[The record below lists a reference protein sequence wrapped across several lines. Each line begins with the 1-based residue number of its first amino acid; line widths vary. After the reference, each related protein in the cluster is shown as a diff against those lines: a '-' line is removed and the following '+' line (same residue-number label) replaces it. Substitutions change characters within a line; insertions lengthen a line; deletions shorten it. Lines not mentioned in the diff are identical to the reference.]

1 MEFFRNLLSSKGFMP
16 HGYCYMWKPG
26 LVWLH
31 VLSDSLIALAYFSI
45 PFTLVY
51 FIRKRRDVP
60 FNWIFVCFG
69 LFILA
74 CGATHAM
81 EVWTL
86 WHASYWLS
94 GGVKVITALASVPTA
109 VLLIQLVPQA
119 LALPSPAALRLEIAE
134 RTRSQEALDEA
145 KNELEL
151 RVQERTAELRKTNEE
166 LHAEIAGRKQAQEEL
181 RQSEEELQNLAGRL
195 ITVQEDERKRIARD
209 LHDDLSQRLALHCV
223 DLDLLCQSMPAGS
236 GTAREL
242 QRLRSDADKLGLG
255 VRQISHNL
263 HHPQLALGLL
273 HGAVSFCR
281 EFSEQHGI
289 VVELTHEGDLRSI
302 SEAVSIVLFRILQEA
317 LGNVVKHSGADRVT
331 VFLSVEGEQT
341 LLRVSDRGRG
351 FDAESV
357 QSEGGLGLISM
368 RERLRL
374 VGGTM
379 GVISSPGQGTEIEA
393 VVRSPRDADRATSAF
408 A

>member
-1 MEFFRNLLSSKGFMP
+1 MP

-31 VLSDSLIALAYFSI
+31 VVSDALIALAYFSI
-45 PFTLVY
+45 PFTLIY

-60 FNWIFVCFG
+60 FNWIFACFG

-81 EVWTL
+81 EIWTL
-86 WHASYWLS
+86 WHATYWLS
-94 GGVKVITALASVPTA
+94 GGVKLITALASVPTA
-109 VLLIQLVPQA
+109 ALLIQLVPRA
-119 LALPSPAALRLEIAE
+119 LALPSPEALTLEIAE
-134 RTRSQEALDEA
+134 RARAQEALDQA

-151 RVQERTAELRKTNEE
+151 RVQDRTAEFQKANEE
-166 LHAEIAGRKQAQEEL
+166 LHAEIAQRKLAQEEL
-181 RQSEEELQNLAGRL
+181 RRSEEELQSLAGRL
-195 ITVQEDERKRIARD
+195 ISVQEDERKRIARD
-209 LHDDLSQRLALHCV
+209 LHDDFSQRLALHCV
-223 DLDLLCQSMPAGS
+223 DLDLLGQSLPAGS
-236 GTAREL
+236 ETAREL
-242 QRLRSDADKLGLG
+242 QRLRSDADKLGLS

-263 HHPQLALGLL
+263 HHPQLALGLQ

-289 VVELTHEGDLRSI
+289 AVELTHEGNLKQI
-302 SEAVSIVLFRILQEA
+302 PETVSIVLFRILQEA
-317 LGNVVKHSGADRVT
+317 LGNVAKHSGADRVT
-331 VFLSVEGEQT
+331 VFLSVEGAQS
-341 LLRVSDRGRG
+341 LLRVTDRGRG

-357 QSEGGLGLISM
+357 QSDGGLGLISM

-379 GVISSPGQGTEIEA
+379 GVISSPGQGTNIEA
-393 VVRSPRDADRATSAF
+393 VVPVPERATSAF

>member
-1 MEFFRNLLSSKGFMP
+1 M
-16 HGYCYMWKPG
+16 
-26 LVWLH
+26 
-31 VLSDSLIALAYFSI
+31 SDSLIALAYFSI

-51 FIRKRRDVP
+51 FIRKRLDVP

-94 GGVKVITALASVPTA
+94 GGVKAITALASVPTA
-109 VLLIQLVPQA
+109 MLLIQLVPQG
-119 LALPSPAALRLEIAE
+119 LALPSPEALRLEIAE
-134 RTRSQEALDEA
+134 RARSQQALDEA

-151 RVQERTAELRKTNEE
+151 RVQDRTAELQKTNEE
-166 LHAEIAGRKQAQEEL
+166 LHAEIVQRKQAQEEL
-181 RQSEEELQNLAGRL
+181 RQSEEELQSLAGRL
-195 ITVQEDERKRIARD
+195 ITIQEDERKRIARD

-223 DLDLLCQSMPAGS
+223 DLDLLRQTLSPGS
-236 GTAREL
+236 ETAREL

-273 HGAVSFCR
+273 HGAGSFCR

-289 VVELTHEGDLRSI
+289 MVELTHKGDLKSI

-317 LGNVVKHSGADRVT
+317 LGNIAKHSGADRVT
-331 VFLSVEGEQT
+331 VFLSVEGDLT
-341 LLRVSDRGRG
+341 LLRVTDRGRG

-357 QSEGGLGLISM
+357 QNEGGLGLISM

-379 GVISSPGQGTEIEA
+379 GVISSPGQGTKIEA
-393 VVRSPRDADRATSAF
+393 VVRSQRDADRKSAAF